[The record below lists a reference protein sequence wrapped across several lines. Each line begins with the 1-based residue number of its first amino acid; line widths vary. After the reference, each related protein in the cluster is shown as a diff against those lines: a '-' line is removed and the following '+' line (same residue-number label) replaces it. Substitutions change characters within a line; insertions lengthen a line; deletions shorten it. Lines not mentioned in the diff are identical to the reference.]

1 MDKRKDITRF
11 DVDFK
16 GNCEMKTHIHR
27 NGNSESSV
35 SIPIYDIADMI
46 ETICDDIDMVRLND
60 MRVLKE
66 AIDRF
71 NHLTEVED

>member
-1 MDKRKDITRF
+1 MQF
-11 DVDFK
+11 EVDFK
-16 GNCEMKTHIHR
+16 GKCEMKVHIHS
-27 NGNSESSV
+27 NSISECSAT
-35 SIPIYDIADMI
+35 IPISDIADMI

>member
-1 MDKRKDITRF
+1 MRF

-16 GNCEMKTHIHR
+16 GNCEMRVYVRSDGI
-27 NGNSESSV
+27 SEFSA
-35 SIPIYDIADMI
+35 SIPISDIADMI

>member
-1 MDKRKDITRF
+1 MDERKDIMHF

-16 GNCEMKTHIHR
+16 GNCEMRIHIHP
-27 NGNSESSV
+27 NGVSETSV
-35 SIPIYDIADMI
+35 SVPIYDIADMI

>member
-1 MDKRKDITRF
+1 MRF

-16 GNCEMKTHIHR
+16 GKCEMRVDVHPNDI
-27 NGNSESSV
+27 SEFSA
-35 SIPIYDIADMI
+35 SIPISDIADMI